1 MLNFLVETKQ
11 EYTTQLINIMT
22 PLIFEGLISIYSEV
36 LSISIPENIL
46 KNFQC
51 FLQRIPKWNNDLIK
65 RETSRIMNS
74 TKSFSWLEDLIKA
87 TLKANIVVLTYNP
100 SFKNQIKVDPS
111 LYQNIKIED
120 FVHKVYIECAR
131 ELWNNPYLFYHLYQ
145 PIELKRNQRDTII
158 LIKDCIKE
166 AIRKLLPV
174 KHILHIYLGE
184 DIEPYEQ
191 NNNFDETI
199 SEAEKHNLSKMIKKD
214 LYNDINYDTRNKLE
228 LKDNKLELKDN
239 KLELKDNK
247 LELKDNKLELKDN
260 KLELKDNKLESK
272 NNIISELNNKIN
284 DIEMYK
290 NTKTSE
296 VFIPNNTENIEKP
309 KLTENNTVGS
319 KILSIINHKNL
330 NFSDDDT
337 SSENLEDLNV
347 NKIKN
352 NNLESDI
359 KKVLE
364 NDFEE
369 TETSINLP
377 NKEEGFHEV
386 FSNSIV
392 EEDVKKP
399 SNQFTNQN
407 KLRFFHNYLTNLN

>member
-11 EYTTQLINIMT
+11 EYTTQLINILT
-22 PLIFEGLISIYSEV
+22 PLIFEGITSIYSEV
-36 LSISIPENIL
+36 LSISVPENIL

-51 FLQRIPKWNNDLIK
+51 FLQRIPKWNNDMIK

-100 SFKNQIKVDPS
+100 SFKNQVKVDSS

-120 FVHKVYIECAR
+120 FIHKVYIECAR

-184 DIEPYEQ
+184 DIESYDQ

-199 SEAEKHNLSKMIKKD
+199 SEADQHNLSKMIKKD
-214 LYNDINYDTRNKLE
+214 LYNDINYDTKNTLE
-228 LKDNKLELKDN
+228 FKDNSLNIKDNKLELK
-239 KLELKDNK
+239 
-247 LELKDNKLELKDN
+247 
-260 KLELKDNKLESK
+260 
-272 NNIISELNNKIN
+272 NNIMNDMNSKID
-284 DIEMYK
+284 DIEIYK

-330 NFSDDDT
+330 NFSDNDT
-337 SSENLEDLNV
+337 SSENLEDLNE

-352 NNLESDI
+352 NNIESDI

-364 NDFEE
+364 NDFEDS
-369 TETSINLP
+369 ETSINLP
-377 NKEEGFHEV
+377 NKGEKFHEV

-392 EEDVKKP
+392 EEDIKIP

-407 KLRFFHNYLTNLN
+407 KLKFFQNYLTNIN

>member
-11 EYTTQLINIMT
+11 EYTTQLINILT
-22 PLIFEGLISIYSEV
+22 PLIFEGLTSIYSEV
-36 LSISIPENIL
+36 LSISVPENIL

-51 FLQRIPKWNNDLIK
+51 FLQRIPKWNNDMIK

-100 SFKNQIKVDPS
+100 SFKNQVKVDSS

-120 FVHKVYIECAR
+120 FIHKVYIECAR

-184 DIEPYEQ
+184 DVEPYEQ

-199 SEAEKHNLSKMIKKD
+199 SEVDKNNLSKMIKKD
-214 LYNDINYDTRNKLE
+214 LYNDINYGTKNTLE
-228 LKDNKLELKDN
+228 LKDDNVNIKDNKLELK
-239 KLELKDNK
+239 
-247 LELKDNKLELKDN
+247 
-260 KLELKDNKLESK
+260 
-272 NNIISELNNKIN
+272 NNVISDPNNKID
-284 DIEMYK
+284 DIELYK

-330 NFSDDDT
+330 NFSDNDT
-337 SSENLEDLNV
+337 SSENLEDLNE

-352 NNLESDI
+352 NNIESDI

-364 NDFEE
+364 NDFEDS
-369 TETSINLP
+369 ETSINLP
-377 NKEEGFHEV
+377 NKEEKFHEV
-386 FSNSIV
+386 FSNSVV
-392 EEDVKKP
+392 EEDVKIP

-407 KLRFFHNYLTNLN
+407 KLKFFQNYLTNIN

>member
-11 EYTTQLINIMT
+11 EYTTQLINILT
-22 PLIFEGLISIYSEV
+22 PLIFEGLTSIYSEV
-36 LSISIPENIL
+36 LSISVPENIL

-100 SFKNQIKVDPS
+100 SFKNQVKVDPS

-120 FVHKVYIECAR
+120 FIHKVYIECAR

-145 PIELKRNQRDTII
+145 PIELKRNQRDTIM

-174 KHILHIYLGE
+174 KHILQIYLGE
-184 DIEPYEQ
+184 EIESYEQ

-214 LYNDINYDTRNKLE
+214 LYNDINYDKKNTLE
-228 LKDNKLELKDN
+228 LKDNNILELKDN
-239 KLELKDNK
+239 NTNLKNDLISDIN
-247 LELKDNKLELKDN
+247 
-260 KLELKDNKLESK
+260 SK
-272 NNIISELNNKIN
+272 ID
-284 DIEMYK
+284 DIEIYK

-296 VFIPNNTENIEKP
+296 VFIPNNTENVDKP

-330 NFSDDDT
+330 NFSDNDT
-337 SSENLEDLNV
+337 SSENLEDLNE
-347 NKIKN
+347 NKVRNTNI
-352 NNLESDI
+352 ESDI

-364 NDFEE
+364 NDFEDS
-369 TETSINLP
+369 ETSINLP
-377 NKEEGFHEV
+377 NKGEEFHEV
-386 FSNSIV
+386 FSNSVV
-392 EEDVKKP
+392 EEDIKNQP
-399 SNQFTNQN
+399 TQFTNQN
-407 KLRFFHNYLTNLN
+407 KLRFFQNYLTNLN

>member
-11 EYTTQLINIMT
+11 EYTTQLINILT
-22 PLIFEGLISIYSEV
+22 PLIFEGLTSIYSEV
-36 LSISIPENIL
+36 LSISVPENIL

-51 FLQRIPKWNNDLIK
+51 FLQRIPKWNNDMIK

-74 TKSFSWLEDLIKA
+74 TKSFTWLEDLIKA

-100 SFKNQIKVDPS
+100 SFKNQVKVDSS

-120 FVHKVYIECAR
+120 FIHKVYIECAR

-145 PIELKRNQRDTII
+145 PIELKRNQRDSII
-158 LIKDCIKE
+158 LIKECIKE

-184 DIEPYEQ
+184 DIESYDQ

-199 SEAEKHNLSKMIKKD
+199 SEADKHNLSKMIKKD
-214 LYNDINYDTRNKLE
+214 LYNDINYDTKNTLE
-228 LKDNKLELKDN
+228 FKDNSLNIKDNKLELKMNDM
-239 KLELKDNK
+239 
-247 LELKDNKLELKDN
+247 
-260 KLELKDNKLESK
+260 
-272 NNIISELNNKIN
+272 NNKID
-284 DIEMYK
+284 DIEIYK

-330 NFSDDDT
+330 NFSDNDT
-337 SSENLEDLNV
+337 SSENLEDLNE

-352 NNLESDI
+352 NIESDI

-364 NDFEE
+364 NDFEDS
-369 TETSINLP
+369 ETSINLP
-377 NKEEGFHEV
+377 NKGEKFHEV

-392 EEDVKKP
+392 EEDIKIP

-407 KLRFFHNYLTNLN
+407 KLKFFQNYLTNIN

>member
-11 EYTTQLINIMT
+11 EYTTQLINILT
-22 PLIFEGLISIYSEV
+22 PLIFEGLTSIYSEV
-36 LSISIPENIL
+36 LSISVPENIL

-51 FLQRIPKWNNDLIK
+51 FLQRIPKWNNDMIK

-100 SFKNQIKVDPS
+100 SFKNQVKVDSS

-120 FVHKVYIECAR
+120 FIHKVYIECAR
-131 ELWNNPYLFYHLYQ
+131 DLWNNPYLFYHLYQ

-184 DIEPYEQ
+184 DIESYEQ

-199 SEAEKHNLSKMIKKD
+199 SEADKHNLSKMIKKD
-214 LYNDINYDTRNKLE
+214 LYNDINYDTKNTLE
-228 LKDNKLELKDN
+228 FKDNSLNIKDNKLELK
-239 KLELKDNK
+239 
-247 LELKDNKLELKDN
+247 
-260 KLELKDNKLESK
+260 
-272 NNIISELNNKIN
+272 NNIMNDMNDMNSKID
-284 DIEMYK
+284 DIEIYK

-330 NFSDDDT
+330 NFSDNDT
-337 SSENLEDLNV
+337 SSENLEDLNE

-352 NNLESDI
+352 NIESDI

-364 NDFEE
+364 NDFEDS
-369 TETSINLP
+369 ETSINLP
-377 NKEEGFHEV
+377 NKGEKFHEV

-392 EEDVKKP
+392 EEDTKIP

-407 KLRFFHNYLTNLN
+407 KLKFFQNYLTNIN

>member
-11 EYTTQLINIMT
+11 EYTTQLINILT
-22 PLIFEGLISIYSEV
+22 PLIFEGLTSIYSEV
-36 LSISIPENIL
+36 LSISVPENIL

-51 FLQRIPKWNNDLIK
+51 FLQRIPKWNNDMIK

-100 SFKNQIKVDPS
+100 SFKNQVKVDSS

-120 FVHKVYIECAR
+120 FIHKVYIECAR
-131 ELWNNPYLFYHLYQ
+131 DLWNNPYLFYHLYQ

-184 DIEPYEQ
+184 DIESYEQ

-199 SEAEKHNLSKMIKKD
+199 SEADKHNLSKMIKKD
-214 LYNDINYDTRNKLE
+214 LYNYINYDTKNTLE
-228 LKDNKLELKDN
+228 FKDNSLNIKDNKLELK
-239 KLELKDNK
+239 
-247 LELKDNKLELKDN
+247 
-260 KLELKDNKLESK
+260 
-272 NNIISELNNKIN
+272 NNIMNDMNDMNSKID
-284 DIEMYK
+284 DIEIYK

-330 NFSDDDT
+330 NFSDNDT
-337 SSENLEDLNV
+337 SSENLEDLNE

-352 NNLESDI
+352 NIESDI

-364 NDFEE
+364 NDFEDS
-369 TETSINLP
+369 ETSINLP

-407 KLRFFHNYLTNLN
+407 KLKFFQN

>member
-11 EYTTQLINIMT
+11 EYTTQLINILT
-22 PLIFEGLISIYSEV
+22 PLIFEGLTSIYSEV

-51 FLQRIPKWNNDLIK
+51 FLQRIPKWNNDMIK
-65 RETSRIMNS
+65 RETSRIMNN

-131 ELWNNPYLFYHLYQ
+131 DLWNNPYLFYHLYQ

-158 LIKDCIKE
+158 LIKDCIRE

-184 DIEPYEQ
+184 EVEPYEQ

-199 SEAEKHNLSKMIKKD
+199 SEAEKNNLSKMIKKD
-214 LYNDINYDTRNKLE
+214 LYNDISYNTKNKLELPNNKLELPNNKLE
-228 LKDNKLELKDN
+228 LKE
-239 KLELKDNK
+239 
-247 LELKDNKLELKDN
+247 
-260 KLELKDNKLESK
+260 
-272 NNIISELNNKIN
+272 NIISEIKSKIN

-290 NTKTSE
+290 KTKTSE
-296 VFIPNNTENIEKP
+296 VFIPNNTENIERP

-330 NFSDDDT
+330 NLSDNDT
-337 SSENLEDLNV
+337 SSENLEDFNE

-352 NNLESDI
+352 INLESDI

-364 NDFEE
+364 NDFEDS
-369 TETSINLP
+369 ETSINLP
-377 NKEEGFHEV
+377 NKGEEFHEV

-392 EEDVKKP
+392 EEDIKKP
-399 SNQFTNQN
+399 SNQFVNQN
-407 KLRFFHNYLTNLN
+407 KLRFFQNYLTNLN